1 MNGKSSVTA
10 LMAAFGR
17 AFHTANVRK
26 PVFADTKAR
35 ELITDEEY
43 TAMGRY
49 ILDGVDF
56 FCPDQKE
63 KFSGEE
69 ETLRYLVHTQ
79 IAPTPLARAAFCE
92 ERLKIFARMES
103 VQYVILGAGMDTFAF
118 RETDFMETH
127 KVFEVDHPLTQADKL
142 NRVHRAELTIPDN
155 LRYVAVD
162 FSKDDLKA
170 KLLEAGFDPTK
181 KSFFSWLGVSYYLSK
196 EEIEETFKRI
206 ASLSV
211 KGSRVI
217 FDYADEKLFDSEIR
231 RVRNMLAMA
240 SAGGEPM
247 KSCFEYDQLQR
258 LLEKHRFIICERMDA
273 QDIQE
278 RYFAGQE
285 AELTAFEHI
294 HYVTAVYQ

>member
-1 MNGKSSVTA
+1 M
-10 LMAAFGR
+10 
-17 AFHTANVRK
+17 
-26 PVFADTKAR
+26 
-35 ELITDEEY
+35 
-43 TAMGRY
+43 
-49 ILDGVDF
+49 
-56 FCPDQKE
+56 
-63 KFSGEE
+63 
-69 ETLRYLVHTQ
+69 
-79 IAPTPLARAAFCE
+79 
-92 ERLKIFARMES
+92 
-103 VQYVILGAGMDTFAF
+103 
-118 RETDFMETH
+118 
-127 KVFEVDHPLTQADKL
+127 
-142 NRVHRAELTIPDN
+142 
-155 LRYVAVD
+155 
-162 FSKDDLKA
+162 KA

-206 ASLSV
+206 VSLSV

-217 FDYADEKLFDSEIR
+217 FDYADEKLFDSEVR